1 MTMSTINQSEMSPTS
16 DLSKIFTT
24 VYAVLSKEMF
34 AAVIAKRLIFTVAH
48 KNGAKQHKTHSA
60 EKSVYQHSSEKGYD
74 HNGVRSSIFHELTH
88 GGA

>member
-1 MTMSTINQSEMSPTS
+1 MSTISQREISPTS

-24 VYAVLSKEMF
+24 VYAVLSKGMF

-60 EKSVYQHSSEKGYD
+60 EKSVYQHSSEKDYD
-74 HNGVRSSIFHELTH
+74 HYGVRSSIFYELTY

>member
-1 MTMSTINQSEMSPTS
+1 MSTISQRELSPTS

-74 HNGVRSSIFHELTH
+74 HNGVRSSIFYELTY